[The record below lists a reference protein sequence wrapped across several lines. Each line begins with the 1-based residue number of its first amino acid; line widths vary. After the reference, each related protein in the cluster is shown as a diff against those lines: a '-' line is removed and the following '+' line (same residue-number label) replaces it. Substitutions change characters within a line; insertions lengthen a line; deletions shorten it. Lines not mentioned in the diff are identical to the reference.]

1 MGLGALFPILLA
13 AMGVYVLVGAI
24 KGSGRLFSMD
34 NFKDE
39 SKDKAKKYMR
49 IIYFTLAAV
58 MLLMALVNG
67 TETVL
72 YSNKL
77 TYYRVTDAYKDTFG
91 DLLEDGTL
99 TYTATGTTGG
109 MSCLGGGGTT
119 VEKTYGPYSVDNQK
133 MEIEAMVELAKKGV
147 DGIHFDYIR
156 YPDGNHCF
164 CAGCRARFETMA
176 GGAVT
181 NWPGDVRKDERLR
194 KLWLDFRT
202 SNISFVV
209 RTVSQ
214 RVRAEA
220 PGVKISAAVFPS
232 AETSPTNVGQD
243 WTAWCRAGWLDF
255 VCPMDYVESS
265 ALFRNQVAA
274 QKRLVGKVP
283 IYPGIG
289 LSTWRHDGREAVRLA
304 KQILAVR
311 ELGVEGFTVFNFDRR
326 AEKVL
331 PMLHLGITRD
341 E

>member
-49 IIYFTLAAV
+49 IIYFILAAV

-119 VEKTYGPYSVDNQK
+119 VEKTYGPYSVDSQK
-133 MEIEAMVELAKKGV
+133 MEIEE
-147 DGIHFDYIR
+147 
-156 YPDGNHCF
+156 
-164 CAGCRARFETMA
+164 
-176 GGAVT
+176 
-181 NWPGDVRKDERLR
+181 
-194 KLWLDFRT
+194 
-202 SNISFVV
+202 
-209 RTVSQ
+209 
-214 RVRAEA
+214 
-220 PGVKISAAVFPS
+220 ISAFINKAYSVYKDDQTKFPVKS
-232 AETSPTNVGQD
+232 GSLLSCTGGSVDYSKYYEMTELIDDNDNPVYAKSEAEKANAHVVYLSTLGGERSDSNSGSFISKLYGAFSSKLLTVLNYVLLGL
-243 WTAWCRAGWLDF
+243 AAAGLIVLFLMTRKFTDKEKLKKAREQQYTG
-255 VCPMDYVESS
+255 PSMPSS
-265 ALFRNQVAA
+265 A
-274 QKRLVGKVP
+274 
-283 IYPGIG
+283 
-289 LSTWRHDGREAVRLA
+289 
-304 KQILAVR
+304 
-311 ELGVEGFTVFNFDRR
+311 FNFD
-326 AEKVL
+326 
-331 PMLHLGITRD
+331 D
-341 E
+341 EPETNDPKRNA

>member
-1 MGLGALFPILLA
+1 
-13 AMGVYVLVGAI
+13 
-24 KGSGRLFSMD
+24 
-34 NFKDE
+34 
-39 SKDKAKKYMR
+39 
-49 IIYFTLAAV
+49 
-58 MLLMALVNG
+58 
-67 TETVL
+67 
-72 YSNKL
+72 
-77 TYYRVTDAYKDTFG
+77 
-91 DLLEDGTL
+91 
-99 TYTATGTTGG
+99 
-109 MSCLGGGGTT
+109 
-119 VEKTYGPYSVDNQK
+119 
-133 MEIEAMVELAKKGV
+133 
-147 DGIHFDYIR
+147 
-156 YPDGNHCF
+156 
-164 CAGCRARFETMA
+164 MA
-176 GGAVT
+176 GGTVT
-181 NWPGDVRKDERLR
+181 NWPGDVRKDERLK
-194 KLWLDFRT
+194 KLWVDFRT

-331 PMLHLGITRD
+331 PMLHLGVTRD
-341 E
+341 DQ